1 MEVKAQLFLI
11 KTLWSE
17 LVEYQR
23 HYEQETRQLIENLK
37 EYIENQIKS
46 RILTGSS
53 DSSNLNLNLN
63 DSQNNISD
71 LLAKKDQT
79 IFNLLSELEKLNDYV
94 SSLQLKES
102 TTINN
107 QNTNTDV
114 IFEENEQL
122 KGFLSAKE
130 MELLELAEKNK
141 EYEGTINFYKQQIGS
156 QAQVISELTEKN
168 YELTQ
173 SLKHKSKLIDELQKE
188 RLKNSNKDISTPFFK
203 EGETLLSPGK
213 VFQTLIESE
222 SLINPVEKDKKAGK
236 NVKFNFNAEQN
247 TKNEENHN
255 NSIAKEEKKT
265 QEKNEKVPENEKK
278 RFLDE
283 IKRLKEKIYDLSI
296 ERENLIWSENN
307 AIKQL
312 HDFQQEKVI
321 DLKKK
326 APETNKTTDQAKK
339 FKKSQTMNLPDYNS
353 NEKYEY
359 EKKEEEKLILQ
370 LKEVLGELAVL

>member
-17 LVEYQR
+17 LVEYQKY
-23 HYEQETRQLIENLK
+23 YEQDTRQLIENLK
-37 EYIENQIKS
+37 EYIENQIKT
-46 RILTGSS
+46 RILTGGG
-53 DSSNLNLNLN
+53 DVSNLNLNLN

-107 QNTNTDV
+107 QNTD
-114 IFEENEQL
+114 IILEENEKL
-122 KGFLSAKE
+122 KGFLSTKE
-130 MELLELAEKNK
+130 MEFLELAERNK
-141 EYEGTINFYKQQIGS
+141 EYEGTINFHKQQIES

-173 SLKHKSKLIDELQKE
+173 SLKHKSELLDEFQKE
-188 RLKNSNKDISTPFFK
+188 RLKNSSKDISTPFFK
-203 EGETLLSPGK
+203 EGETQLSPSK
-213 VFQTLIESE
+213 VFQTMIESE
-222 SLINPVEKDKKAGK
+222 IVINPEKEKKAGK

-247 TKNEENHN
+247 AKNEENHN
-255 NSIAKEEKKT
+255 KSIAKEEKKT

-278 RFLDE
+278 KFLDE
-283 IKRLKEKIYDLSI
+283 IKRLKEKIYDLNI

-312 HDFQQEKVI
+312 RDFQQEKVI

-326 APETNKTTDQAKK
+326 APEANKTTDQAKK
-339 FKKSQTMNLPDYNS
+339 FKKSQTMNLPDYDS

-370 LKEVLGELAVL
+370 LKEILGELAVL

>member
-23 HYEQETRQLIENLK
+23 HYEQDTRQLIENLK
-37 EYIENQIKS
+37 EYIETQIKS
-46 RILTGSS
+46 RILPGSS
-53 DSSNLNLNLN
+53 DGSNLNLNLN
-63 DSQNNISD
+63 DSQTNISD

-79 IFNLLSELEKLNDYV
+79 IFNLLSELERLNDYV

-102 TTINN
+102 ITINN
-107 QNTNTDV
+107 QNTDL
-114 IFEENEQL
+114 ILEENEQL
-122 KGFLSAKE
+122 KGFLSTKE

-141 EYEGTINFYKQQIGS
+141 EYEGTVNFYKQQIES

-173 SLKHKSKLIDELQKE
+173 SLKHKSELMDELQKE
-188 RLKNSNKDISTPFFK
+188 RLKNSSKDISTPFFK
-203 EGETLLSPGK
+203 EGENQLSPGK
-213 VFQTLIESE
+213 VFQSIAESE
-222 SLINPVEKDKKAGK
+222 SFINPFEKEKKAGK
-236 NVKFNFNAEQN
+236 NVKFNFSVEQN
-247 TKNEENHN
+247 AKNEENHN

-265 QEKNEKVPENEKK
+265 QERNEKVQENEKK
-278 RFLDE
+278 KFLDE

-326 APETNKTTDQAKK
+326 APEANKTTEEAKK
-339 FKKSQTMNLPDYNS
+339 FKKSQTMNLHDYNS

-370 LKEVLGELAVL
+370 LKEVLGELALL